1 MASSESA
8 GLITKADAPEPA
20 GAALA
25 RWRVLASAALAMLL
39 VGCGAS
45 MLTFLYAMDDEQ
57 ARVSIKVATGISA
70 TQYSLL
76 AGYTQGGAAL
86 LSQLAIGFLLPKRRG
101 PARLNLH
108 GRDTA
113 QPRQNPPGG
122 IRRASKQK
130 KRDETPPTP
139 SPHY

>member
-25 RWRVLASAALAMLL
+25 RWRVLAGAALAMLL

-86 LSQLAIGFLLPKRRG
+86 LSQLAIGFL
-101 PARLNLH
+101 
-108 GRDTA
+108 
-113 QPRQNPPGG
+113 PPLS
-122 IRRASKQK
+122 RRASAGGALLAVAAVVLPA
-130 KRDETPPTP
+130 RARARGPRSP
-139 SPHY
+139 SRCSGSARARRA